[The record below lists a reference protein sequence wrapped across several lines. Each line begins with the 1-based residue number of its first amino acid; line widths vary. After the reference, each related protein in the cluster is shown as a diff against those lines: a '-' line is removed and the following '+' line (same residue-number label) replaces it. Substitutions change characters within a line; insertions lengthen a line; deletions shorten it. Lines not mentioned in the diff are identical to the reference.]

1 MEESSI
7 TKLFKEEPPI
17 LVWLMSLNKKAVAV
31 VGGIA
36 GLAGLAYLISRV
48 AAKPTVQVALT
59 SKPIRTIIL
68 VDGKDL
74 VATPKTI
81 TLTKGKHTFAAVPK
95 SPDLVLTYGFYG
107 WTINGYAVSHNTIT
121 EINIT
126 KPTTITANFL
136 VTQSGIYP
144 VISA

>member
-1 MEESSI
+1 MENTSI
-7 TKLFKEEPPI
+7 QKFFKEEANI

-31 VGGIA
+31 IGGIA
-36 GLAGLAYLISRV
+36 GVAGIAYLISRV

-68 VDGKDL
+68 VDDKQL

-81 TLTKGKHTFAAVPK
+81 ALTKGKHTFAAVPK
-95 SPDLVLTYGFYG
+95 SPDLVLTYGFHS
-107 WTINGYAVSHNTIT
+107 WTLNGYPVSHNTKT

-144 VISA
+144 VIPA